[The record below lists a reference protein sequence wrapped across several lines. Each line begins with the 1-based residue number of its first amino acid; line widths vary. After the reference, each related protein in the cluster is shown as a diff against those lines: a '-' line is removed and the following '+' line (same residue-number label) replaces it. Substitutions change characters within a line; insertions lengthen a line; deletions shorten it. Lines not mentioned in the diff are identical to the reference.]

1 MAVDDRT
8 LDTLTEENAE
18 LLQAM
23 IRNQCVNDGTPES
36 GHETRNAEL
45 LRNELENTGADIEI
59 LPVLPG
65 RDSIVARL
73 PGTDPE
79 APTLMLMGHTDVVP
93 VNPEGWKV
101 DPFAG
106 ERIDLPSFGVHRH
119 DVGMSHQHERW
130 GFWVRAREAGDDR
143 VAPGKDGEDLD
154 IGAGVLEFVAK

>member
-73 PGTDPE
+73 AGTDPN
-79 APTLMLMGHTDVVP
+79 APTLMMMGHLSL
-93 VNPEGWKV
+93 
-101 DPFAG
+101 
-106 ERIDLPSFGVHRH
+106 IH
-119 DVGMSHQHERW
+119 
-130 GFWVRAREAGDDR
+130 
-143 VAPGKDGEDLD
+143 
-154 IGAGVLEFVAK
+154 I